1 MIKEPL
7 NPFRGLFFA
16 GLLLIAALF
25 PAPSFAQQQKDQ
37 PLTAPAQQQGERKTN
52 ESSSSAQQSGSD
64 QKSATDDK
72 SKPPATPQG
81 QQQSGTSNDRL
92 FWTLPNFL
100 TVENAS
106 RIPPLTAGQ
115 KFKVV
120 ARSTFDPV
128 EFAFI
133 GFVAGIGQATNSE
146 PGYGQ
151 GAEGYGKRY
160 GASLADNT
168 IENFLVGAALP
179 SLLHQDP
186 RYFQLG
192 KGSFLHRAGYAI
204 KRIIVT
210 RTDSGKSQF
219 NYSEIFGAA
228 IGAGISTYSYHP
240 QGDRNLTN
248 TASVW
253 GTQIGWDAVSTIV
266 KEFWPDIRRHFKKQ
280 HEPMPARDSAN

>member
-1 MIKEPL
+1 VIKQPL

-16 GLLLIAALF
+16 SLLLIAALA

-37 PLTAPAQQQGERKTN
+37 PPAASAQQQGERKTDD
-52 ESSSSAQQSGSD
+52 SSSSAQQSTSD
-64 QKSATDDK
+64 QKPAADDK
-72 SKPPATPQG
+72 SKPPAATQG
-81 QQQSGTSNDRL
+81 QHQSGTSNDRL

-160 GASLADNT
+160 GASFADNT

-192 KGSFLHRAGYAI
+192 RGSFLHRTGYAI

-210 RTDSGKSQF
+210 RTDSGNGQF

-280 HEPMPARDSAN
+280 REPMPATDSAP